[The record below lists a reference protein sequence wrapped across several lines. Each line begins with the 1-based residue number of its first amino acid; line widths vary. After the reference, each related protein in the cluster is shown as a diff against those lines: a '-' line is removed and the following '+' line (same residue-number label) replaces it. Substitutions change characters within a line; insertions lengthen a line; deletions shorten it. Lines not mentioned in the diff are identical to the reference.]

1 MKLKKISSNLK
12 LIYFVIVSL
21 GLFLLIFQIFQNKIK
36 ITAGK
41 RLLSSFKYI
50 KEIFFKYFFKYHY
63 NM

>member
-41 RLLSSFKYI
+41 RLLSSFKY
-50 KEIFFKYFFKYHY
+50 KRDIF
-63 NM
+63 

>member
-41 RLLSSFKYI
+41 RSLSSFKYI
-50 KEIFFKYFFKYHY
+50 KEIFFKYHY